1 MIKISYKAS
10 VSRDLKHL
18 DKAKVELLLRRLT
31 EALIHDSD
39 VGVPLK
45 GEFEGMYRLRI
56 GDYRVI
62 YAKTERETVV
72 VLRIAHRS
80 KVYGD

>member
-1 MIKISYKAS
+1 MTKIFYKAS

-18 DKAKVELLLRRLT
+18 DKARVELLLRQLN
-31 EALIHDSD
+31 EALSHDSD

-45 GEFEGMYRLRI
+45 GEFKGLYKLRI

-62 YAKTERETVV
+62 YAKTGRETVV
-72 VLRIAHRS
+72 VLRIGHRS

>member
-1 MIKISYKAS
+1 MTEISFKAS

-18 DKAKVELLLRRLT
+18 DKARVELLLRQLT
-31 EALIHDSD
+31 EALSNDSD

-45 GEFEGMYRLRI
+45 GEFKGMYKLRI

-62 YAKTERETVV
+62 YAKTDRETVL
-72 VLRIAHRS
+72 VLRIGHRS
-80 KVYGD
+80 KVYED

>member
-1 MIKISYKAS
+1 MTRISYKAS

-18 DKAKVELLLRRLT
+18 DKARVELLLRQLT
-31 EALIHDSD
+31 ETLSSDSD

-45 GEFEGMYRLRI
+45 GEFKGMYKLRI

-62 YAKTERETVV
+62 YAKTGRETVV

-80 KVYGD
+80 KAYED

>member
-1 MIKISYKAS
+1 MTRISYKAS

-18 DKAKVELLLRRLT
+18 DRARVESLLRQLT
-31 EALIHDSD
+31 EALSSDSD
-39 VGVPLK
+39 VGMPLK
-45 GEFEGMYRLRI
+45 GEFKGMYKLKV

-72 VLRIAHRS
+72 VLRIAHGS
-80 KVYGD
+80 KAYED